1 MNLNVGLLLA
11 CVASVFVQFR
21 SKEHRTRVGLSLP
34 RNQTETFATQASLVF
49 VVIAMINLT
58 EMSMTVTKNNSAY
71 KEPEDNPRFNNES

>member
-21 SKEHRTRVGLSLP
+21 SHA
-34 RNQTETFATQASLVF
+34 ETFPTQARLLV

-58 EMSMTVTKNNSAY
+58 LMLNDFDE
-71 KEPEDNPRFNNES
+71 E